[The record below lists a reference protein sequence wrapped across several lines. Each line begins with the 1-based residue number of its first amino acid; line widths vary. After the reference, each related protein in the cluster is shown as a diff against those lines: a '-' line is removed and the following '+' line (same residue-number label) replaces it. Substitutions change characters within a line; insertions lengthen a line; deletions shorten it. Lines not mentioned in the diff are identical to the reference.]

1 MKILRKIQ
9 SKAIVLGMALF
20 LLVFSLFSGVQF
32 LRVSAENNSN
42 ESEIVYI
49 DTEVE
54 GIAYVQHPTCVFF
67 GFRLTESDYDD
78 FGLWETDYMG
88 TPTYAAYEKYIAT
101 DLTYWKDFAKNNSE
115 EVYFDQLYAY
125 WHGSSVGPANFANT
139 VAHRSTLERLE
150 YGFIISI
157 PKGTTFPSATY
168 VNGKC
173 AGSPIMYRT
182 TEDKAFYY
190 DGTNFSIFPYEVA
203 QSRNSATE
211 EFEKIDYALYYE
223 AERKEVELLVEEA
236 KENLVTCFTN
246 IAVQDVMSEF
256 YSELDKITSIADYE
270 VLETK
275 KQEAKIE
282 LSSYFDGFLQ
292 EDYNETNWNAIL
304 KIKNEYSVLIESAKN
319 ISEVN
324 AAVTSVKLATE
335 KVLKKD
341 EQPAF
346 EEYQSLAMERVE
358 NSFVESLYR
367 EEERAQGVA
376 LVQEAKEKIGN
387 AETYDAV
394 DGWEAEYL
402 LRIDQLKTQ
411 AEWEE
416 EERKQES
423 EDSVASDSLGQ
434 DEQEQSSQTE
444 SKEKLFGCM
453 GSVNQ
458 IEMVFG
464 IMMIVMPMVIRNK
477 KRTGNENED

>member
-1 MKILRKIQ
+1 MKILRKTQ
-9 SKAIVLGMALF
+9 SKAIVLWMAL
-20 LLVFSLFSGVQF
+20 LLVVISLFSGVQF
-32 LRVSAENNSN
+32 LRVSAENSSN
-42 ESEIVYI
+42 ESDIVYI

-54 GIAYVQHPTCVFF
+54 GIAYVQHPTRVFF

-88 TPTYAAYEKYIAT
+88 TPTYATYEKYIAT
-101 DLTYWKDFAKNNSE
+101 DLTYWKDFAENNSE
-115 EVYFDQLYAY
+115 GVRFDQLYAY
-125 WHGSSVGPANFANT
+125 WNGSSVGPANFANT

-150 YGFIISI
+150 YGFLISI

-173 AGSPIMYRT
+173 EGSPIMYRT

-190 DGTNFSIFPYEVA
+190 DGTNFTTFSYEVA
-203 QSRNSATE
+203 QIRHSSIE
-211 EFEKIDYALYYE
+211 EFGSIDYSLYYE
-223 AERKEVELLVEEA
+223 AECKEIQSLVENA
-236 KENLVTCFTN
+236 KNNLGACFTS
-246 IAVQDVMSEF
+246 IEVQDVMSEF
-256 YSELDKITSIADYE
+256 YSQLDKIMTIGDYE
-270 VLETK
+270 AFETK
-275 KQEAKIE
+275 KQEAKTE
-282 LSSYFDGFLQ
+282 LSSYFDGFSQ
-292 EDYNETNWNAIL
+292 EDYNETNWNVIL
-304 KIKNEYSVLIESAKN
+304 KIKNEYGALIDTAKN

-335 KVLKKD
+335 KVLTKD
-341 EQPAF
+341 EQGAF

-358 NSFVESLYR
+358 KSFVESLYR

-416 EERKQES
+416 EERKQET
-423 EDSVASDSLGQ
+423 EDSTASDSSEQ
-434 DEQEQSSQTE
+434 DKQEQSSQTE
-444 SKEKLFGCM
+444 SKEELFGCV
-453 GSVNQ
+453 GAVNQ
-458 IEMVFG
+458 IGMVFG
-464 IMMIVMPMVIRNK
+464 IIAMIMPIVIRNK
-477 KRTGNENED
+477 KKDR

>member
-88 TPTYAAYEKYIAT
+88 TPTYAAYEKYIST

-173 AGSPIMYRT
+173 AGAPIMYRT
-182 TEDKAFYY
+182 TENKAFYY
-190 DGTNFSIFPYEVA
+190 DGTSFSAFPYEVA
-203 QSRNSATE
+203 QTRKSALE
-211 EFEKIDYALYYE
+211 ELGTIDYASYYE
-223 AERKEVELLVEEA
+223 AESKEVELLVRDA
-236 KENLVTCFTN
+236 KTNLGGCFTS
-246 IAVQDVMSEF
+246 ITVQDVMSEF
-256 YSELDKITSIADYE
+256 YSQLDKIMTIADYE
-270 VLETK
+270 ALEAK
-275 KQEAKIE
+275 KQEAKTE
-282 LSSYFDGFLQ
+282 LSSYFEVFSQ
-292 EDYNETNWNAIL
+292 EDYNETNWNTIL
-304 KIKNEYSVLIESAKN
+304 KIKNEYGALIDTAKN

-341 EQPAF
+341 EQSAF
-346 EEYQSLAMERVE
+346 AEYQALAMERVE

-394 DGWEAEYL
+394 DGWEAAYL
-402 LRIDQLKTQ
+402 LQIDQLKTQ

-416 EERKQES
+416 EERRQEM
-423 EDSVASDSLGQ
+423 EDSVASDSSEQ
-434 DEQEQSSQTE
+434 DGQEQSTQSD
-444 SKEKLFGCM
+444 SKEKLFGCT
-453 GSVNQ
+453 GSVNH
-458 IEMVFG
+458 IGMVFG
-464 IMMIVMPMVIRNK
+464 IIMIVMPMVIRNK
-477 KRTGNENED
+477 KRIGNENEN